1 MKKLILAV
9 IAVMGVT
16 ASYAQFN
23 QGSIL
28 IGGKTNLSGSFNT
41 SKTKTGST
49 TTTNG
54 KFSTFSIEPQAAY
67 FVIDHLAVGTGL
79 SISTSSSKADGS
91 SDKFTST
98 SLSLTPLV
106 RYYFDN
112 IYVQGSFQ
120 VGSNKTKNTFNGS
133 TTESTTNLG
142 GWSLMGGYAYFISD
156 AISLEPQLGYSHT
169 TRKSKGSDTKQINS
183 GIVIGIGLYAYLNR

>member
-1 MKKLILAV
+1 
-9 IAVMGVT
+9 
-16 ASYAQFN
+16 
-23 QGSIL
+23 
-28 IGGKTNLSGSFNT
+28 
-41 SKTKTGST
+41 
-49 TTTNG
+49 
-54 KFSTFSIEPQAAY
+54 
-67 FVIDHLAVGTGL
+67 
-79 SISTSSSKADGS
+79 
-91 SDKFTST
+91 
-98 SLSLTPLV
+98 
-106 RYYFDN
+106 
-112 IYVQGSFQ
+112 